1 MFSASAPYA
10 VTSIRSPS
18 WAIAQVAAST
28 AAAPAMSHFMVYM
41 PSAGLRFSPPVSKV
55 IPLPTR
61 ARWALAPRGR

>member
-1 MFSASAPYA
+1 M
-10 VTSIRSPS
+10 
-18 WAIAQVAAST
+18 AQVAAST

-61 ARWALAPRGR
+61 ARWSLAPRGR